1 MTSVVS
7 TDCDQESMQSMPFRV
22 SRCAILE
29 DELRQKSE
37 AFFEL
42 SSQIFTP
49 EKDAIAKHLHG
60 TSFFQICAHIN
71 TYHIV
76 NQLI

>member
-1 MTSVVS
+1 
-7 TDCDQESMQSMPFRV
+7 MQSMPFRV

-37 AFFEL
+37 VFFKL
-42 SSQIFTP
+42 SESDFAP

-60 TSFFQICAHIN
+60 TSCFFKYVH
-71 TYHIV
+71 TYQYISYS
-76 NQLI
+76 